1 MKLTPQQRRALDKL
15 ENHFSFVRRMEK
27 NKNDGSVTVEV
38 QHRDDEAPDYWVV
51 KSNGKVRLQAL
62 Y

>member
-15 ENHFSFVRRMEK
+15 ESHFSFVRRMEK

-38 QHRDDEAPDYWVV
+38 QHEGEEAPDYWTV
-51 KSNGKVRLQAL
+51 KSNGKVKEQSL